1 VPRRGNAEIKEQK
14 MRDLIKLV
22 GIDEKGKPTGSVY
35 VTDKNKK
42 TTTKKIELKKYC
54 KFTKKHIIHR
64 EAKI

>member
-1 VPRRGNAEIKEQK
+1 
-14 MRDLIKLV
+14 MRELIKLV

-54 KFTKKHIIHR
+54 KFTKKHILHR